1 MLKNLV
7 ELEGNNYRGHCGE
20 SGLDSESFESLFVC
34 LRASGLNSSDVQA
47 VILSDD
53 NDFCRLKLLAES
65 ISLQDRLTERQ
76 QY

>member
-1 MLKNLV
+1 M
-7 ELEGNNYRGHCGE
+7 
-20 SGLDSESFESLFVC
+20 
-34 LRASGLNSSDVQA
+34 QA

-65 ISLQDRLTERQ
+65 ISLQDRLAERQ